1 LGLTAISGVNLLA
14 AFGVPVI
21 FGLIAF
27 PVLLAG
33 TFVGFHKSFDYGI
46 ELYDQRQNL
55 LLATAA
61 DFEASA
67 PELRHKLTVE
77 V

>member
-1 LGLTAISGVNLLA
+1 LTAISGVNLLA

-21 FGLIAF
+21 FGLMAF
-27 PVLLAG
+27 PVLLTS

-55 LLATAA
+55 VQATAA
-61 DFEASA
+61 DLEASV
-67 PELRHKLTVE
+67 PELGHQFTIKV
-77 V
+77 